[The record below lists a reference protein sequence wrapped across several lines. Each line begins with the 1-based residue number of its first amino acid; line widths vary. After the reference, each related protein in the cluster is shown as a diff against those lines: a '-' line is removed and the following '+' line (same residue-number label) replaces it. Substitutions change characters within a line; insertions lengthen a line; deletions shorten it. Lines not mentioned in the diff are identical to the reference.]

1 MVMKIP
7 VDRNWAIVILI
18 LACFSILGIHQY
30 RGKIYRYL
38 YDVKKAR
45 LAELAPILPSAVADT
60 VITNV
65 NLVPM
70 TSEVVLPNHSV
81 FVQQGKIVDVK
92 PVVDLDIAEEL
103 KIIDGTGGYLTPGL
117 ADMHVHMNENVFSH
131 KLFLLNGVTSVREM
145 SGTRK
150 ILGWKR
156 ALIADEI
163 VGPDI
168 YTTGPI
174 LRGQTSKSAGSSVV
188 IRSAKEAVQEIQRQ
202 YQEGFRIVK
211 PYTYLTE
218 EVYKAILAE
227 AGDNG
232 MSVVGHIPYSMGV
245 AGIVAAGQDEIAH
258 IHSFH
263 GDFFMDFD
271 ENNVF
276 QEYKINNA
284 GLDHVVAM
292 VKNAGIRVTTSL
304 IVNQVL
310 LDAQNLNSFL
320 GRPMQEFEVDWAAP
334 YIRSPDY
341 RLRTM
346 WTTEYLNNHYL
357 PWIYH
362 LIKKLHDAGVLLVL
376 GTDSG
381 LPGLVHGFSTHEEL
395 RLLVK
400 SGLTPYEAWL
410 TGTSNAAIA
419 VSAQEKWGTIEP
431 GKQADFIL
439 LSENPF
445 EDVNHSTNIIGVMK
459 KGRWFDNKALEKLR
473 SEIKNAVN

>member
-1 MVMKIP
+1 MKITIN
-7 VDRNWAIVILI
+7 RKWAIVILI

-38 YDVKKAR
+38 YDLKKAR
-45 LAELAPILPSAVADT
+45 LAELPPILPWAVADT

-70 TSEVVLPNHSV
+70 TAEVVLPNHSV
-81 FVQQGKIVDVK
+81 FVRQGKIVDVK
-92 PVVDLDIAEEL
+92 PVVDSDIADGL

-117 ADMHVHMNENVFSH
+117 ADMHVHMDENLFSH

-145 SGTRK
+145 SGSEK
-150 ILGWKR
+150 ILDWKR
-156 ALIADEI
+156 AVAEEEI
-163 VGPDI
+163 VGPEI

-174 LRGQTSKSAGSSVV
+174 LRGQTSKSAASSVV
-188 IRSAKEAVQEIQRQ
+188 LRSAKEAVREIQRQ

-227 AGDNG
+227 ARDNG
-232 MSVVGHIPYSMGV
+232 MSVVGHIPYSMGIEGV
-245 AGIVAAGQDEIAH
+245 IAAGQDEIAH

-276 QEYKINNA
+276 QEYKINYA

-304 IVNQVL
+304 IVNQAL
-310 LDAQNLNSFL
+310 SDAQNLDSFL
-320 GRPMQEFEVDWAAP
+320 GRPMLEFEVGWAAP

-357 PWIYH
+357 PWIYGF
-362 LIKKLHDAGVLLVL
+362 IKKLYDAGVLLVL

-410 TGTSNAAIA
+410 TGTRNAAIA
-419 VSAQEKWGTIEP
+419 VSDQEKWGTIEP

-445 EDVNHSTNIIGVMK
+445 EDVSHSTNIIGVMK
-459 KGRWFDNKALEKLR
+459 KGRWFDNMALEKLR

>member
-1 MVMKIP
+1 MKITIN
-7 VDRNWAIVILI
+7 RKWAIVILI

-45 LAELAPILPSAVADT
+45 LAELPPITPWAVADT

-70 TSEVVLPNHSV
+70 TAEVVLPNHSV
-81 FVQQGKIVDVK
+81 FVRQGKIVDVK
-92 PVVDLDIAEEL
+92 PVVDLDIADGL
-103 KIIDGTGGYLTPGL
+103 KIINGTGGYLTPGL
-117 ADMHVHMNENVFSH
+117 ADMHVHMDENLFSH
-131 KLFLLNGVTSVREM
+131 KLLLLNGVTSVREM
-145 SGTRK
+145 SGSEK
-150 ILGWKR
+150 ILDWKR
-156 ALIADEI
+156 AVAEEEI
-163 VGPDI
+163 VGPEI

-174 LRGQTSKSAGSSVV
+174 LRGQTSKSAASSVV
-188 IRSAKEAVQEIQRQ
+188 LRSAKEAVREIQRQ
-202 YQEGFRIVK
+202 YQEGYRMVK

-227 AGDNG
+227 AGNIG
-232 MSVVGHIPYSMGV
+232 MSVVGHIPYSMGIEGV
-245 AGIVAAGQDEIAH
+245 IAAGQDEIAH

-276 QEYKINNA
+276 QEYKINYA

-304 IVNQVL
+304 IVNQAL
-310 LDAQNLNSFL
+310 SDAQNLDSFL
-320 GRPMQEFEVDWAAP
+320 GRPMLEFEVDWAAP

-357 PWIYH
+357 PWIYGF
-362 LIKKLHDAGVLLVL
+362 IKKLHDAGVLLVL

-410 TGTSNAAIA
+410 TGTRNAAIA
-419 VSAQEKWGTIEP
+419 VSDQENWGTIEP

-445 EDVNHSTNIIGVMK
+445 EDVSHSTNIIGVMK

>member
-1 MVMKIP
+1 MKISI
-7 VDRNWAIVILI
+7 NGKWAIVIVI
-18 LACFSILGIHQY
+18 MVCLGLLGMHQY
-30 RGKIYRYL
+30 QGKIYRLL
-38 YDVKKAR
+38 YDLKKAR
-45 LAELAPILPSAVADT
+45 LAELPSISPWTVTDT

-65 NLVPM
+65 NVVPM
-70 TSEVVLPNHSV
+70 TSEVVLPDYSV
-81 FVQQGKIVDVK
+81 FVHQGEIVGVK
-92 PVVDLDIAEEL
+92 PGVDLDIAGEL

-117 ADMHVHMNENVFSH
+117 ADMHVHMDENIFSH

-150 ILGWKR
+150 TLDWKH

-188 IRSAKEAVQEIQRQ
+188 VRSAKEAVREIQRQ
-202 YQEGFRIVK
+202 YQQGFRIVK

-232 MSVVGHIPYSMGV
+232 MSVVGHIPYSMGIE
-245 AGIVAAGQDEIAH
+245 GIIAAGQDEISH

-276 QEYKINNA
+276 REYKINNA

-304 IVNQVL
+304 TVNQVL
-310 LDAQNLNSFL
+310 LDAQNLDSFL
-320 GRPMQEFEVDWAAP
+320 ERPMQEFEVDWAAP
-334 YIRSPDY
+334 YIRSSDY

-346 WTTEYLNNHYL
+346 WTTGYLNNHYL
-357 PWIYH
+357 PWIYG

-381 LPGLVHGFSTHEEL
+381 LPGLVHGFSAHEEL

-400 SGLTPYEAWL
+400 SGLTPYQAWL
-410 TGTSNAAIA
+410 TGTRNAAIA
-419 VSAQEKWGTIEP
+419 VSDQEKWGTIEP

-439 LSENPF
+439 LSGNPF
-445 EDVNHSTNIIGVMK
+445 EDISHSTSIIGVMK